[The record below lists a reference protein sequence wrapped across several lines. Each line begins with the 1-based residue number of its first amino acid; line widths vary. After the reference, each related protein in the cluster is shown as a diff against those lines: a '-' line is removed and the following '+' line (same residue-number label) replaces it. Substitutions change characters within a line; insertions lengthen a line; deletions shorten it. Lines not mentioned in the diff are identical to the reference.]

1 MGSRSITDLINRFH
15 GCINSGVKANGIIG
29 TCNIQVDGSGKTDG
43 IDSQCSKL
51 LCTLERTIST
61 DNYDCIDSML
71 LTDLRTFLLSFRCGK
86 TPYNGQSV
94 K

>member
-1 MGSRSITDLINRFH
+1 MRCRSITNLINRFH
-15 GCINSGVKANGIIG
+15 GCINSGVKTNGIIS
-29 TCNIQVDGSGKTDG
+29 TCNIQINGSRKTNG

-61 DNYDCIDSML
+61 DNYNCINSML

-86 TPYNGQSV
+86 LHTTGSL
-94 K
+94 